1 MAVGMACAG
10 TGLKEAV
17 SLLEPMLSDI
27 TDYVRQVSKGGWE
40 RGSPMECGCMRLRD
54 CSALSAPNGEQSRVI
69 RLV

>member
-27 TDYVRQVSKGGWE
+27 TDYVRQVSSRGGTRA
-40 RGSPMECGCMRLRD
+40 RGRGYVQHGGGTTGR
-54 CSALSAPNGEQSRVI
+54 GGI
-69 RLV
+69 IG